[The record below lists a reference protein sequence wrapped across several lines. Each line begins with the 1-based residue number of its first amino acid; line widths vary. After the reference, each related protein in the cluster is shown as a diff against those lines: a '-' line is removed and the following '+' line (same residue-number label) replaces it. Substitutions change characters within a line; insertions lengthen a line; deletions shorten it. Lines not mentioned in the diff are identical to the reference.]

1 MVTME
6 HKQYKPQFSKAH
18 LTTLNLFNFKMVE
31 GMGLKIIASWSLW
44 MALAP
49 YQIS

>member
-1 MVTME
+1 MVIME

-31 GMGLKIIASWSLW
+31 GMGLKIITSRSPWTVL
-44 MALAP
+44 P
-49 YQIS
+49 P